1 LVALAFLSLIKS
13 SDFNLAKLECIKLH
27 QTELRFRQFGPSGQ
41 AFMACALSK
50 SLLKAPDT

>member
-1 LVALAFLSLIKS
+1 MIINCTYQPF
-13 SDFNLAKLECIKLH
+13 AKLKCIKLH
-27 QTELRFRQFGPSGQ
+27 QTELRSGSMGPSGQ

>member
-27 QTELRFRQFGPSGQ
+27 QTELRSGSMGQ
-41 AFMACALSK
+41 VGK
-50 SLLKAPDT
+50 LLWFVL